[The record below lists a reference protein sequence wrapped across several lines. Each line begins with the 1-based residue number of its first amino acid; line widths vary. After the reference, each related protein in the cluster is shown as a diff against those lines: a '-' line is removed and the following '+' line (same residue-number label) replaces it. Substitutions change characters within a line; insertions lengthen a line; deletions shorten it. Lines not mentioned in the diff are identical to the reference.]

1 MNESKKNMTKTAIT
15 GDRNPAGTVK
25 LHRAVRWAVSLLALA
40 AAGPLFA
47 QLYHPG
53 ERLEYR
59 VSYKAKMFPNTEVG
73 TVEVTTRETTVND
86 TLRYEVTGTGRTLPT
101 YRWFFNMLDVYTVH
115 IDPTTLRPITF
126 RSDLR
131 EGDYTFQSHYRYDW
145 ENNLISTR
153 WRSRQ
158 KPEREK
164 QMKLT
169 PESLD
174 AISLFFRL
182 RSAKAEDFRVGETAL
197 LQMVLQDTIRQIHYR
212 FIGREAKK
220 IRNMGRFRTLR
231 FECELGSSEEFSFTD
246 GTIFTIWISDDEN
259 KIPLYIESPI
269 RIGSIQAYISGYKG
283 LKYPLTSKIK

>member
-1 MNESKKNMTKTAIT
+1 MNESKKVMMHTEIT
-15 GDRNPAGTVK
+15 GSRNPAGTARPHPS
-25 LHRAVRWAVSLLALA
+25 LRWAGLLFALL

-53 ERLEYR
+53 EQLEYR

-73 TVEVTTRETTVND
+73 TVEVTTREKSIND

-101 YRWFFNMLDVYTVH
+101 YRWFFNMLDVYTVLV
-115 IDPTTLRPITF
+115 DPATLRPIAF
-126 RSDLR
+126 HSDLR
-131 EGDYTFQSHYRYDW
+131 EGDYTFRSHYVYDW
-145 ENNLISTR
+145 ENLRISTR

-158 KPEREK
+158 RPEKEK
-164 QMKLT
+164 QMELT
-169 PESLD
+169 TESMD
-174 AISLFFRL
+174 PISLFFTL
-182 RSAKAEDFRVGETAL
+182 RSAKAEDFRVGETAR

-212 FIGREAKK
+212 FIGREVKK
-220 IRNMGRFRTLR
+220 IRNIGRFRSLR
-231 FECELGSSEEFSFTD
+231 FECELGSSEGFSFTD

-259 KIPLYIESPI
+259 KIPLYIESPV

>member
-1 MNESKKNMTKTAIT
+1 MTMMHTEIT
-15 GDRNPAGTVK
+15 GSRNSAGTVK
-25 LHRAVRWAVSLLALA
+25 PNPIIRLMSLLFALV

-86 TLRYEVTGTGRTLPT
+86 TLRYEVIGTGRTLPT
-101 YRWFFNMLDVYTVH
+101 YRWFFNMLDVYTIH

-126 RSDLR
+126 QSDLR
-131 EGDYTFQSHYRYDW
+131 EGDYTFRSHYVYDW
-145 ENNLISTR
+145 KNNVVSTR

-158 KPEREK
+158 KPEKEK
-164 QMKLT
+164 QMELT

-182 RSAKAEDFRVGETAL
+182 RSAKAEDFRVGETAR
-197 LQMVLQDTIRQIHYR
+197 LQMILQDTIRQIHYR
-212 FIGREAKK
+212 FIGREVKK
-220 IRNMGRFRTLR
+220 IRNMGRFRSLR
-231 FECELGSSEEFSFTD
+231 FECELGSSEGFSFTD

-259 KIPLYIESPI
+259 KIPLYIESPV